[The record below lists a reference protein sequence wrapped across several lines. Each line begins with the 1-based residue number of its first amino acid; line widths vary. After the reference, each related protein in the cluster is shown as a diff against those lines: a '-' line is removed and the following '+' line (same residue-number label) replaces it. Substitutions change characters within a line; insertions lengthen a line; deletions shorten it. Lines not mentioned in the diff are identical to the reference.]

1 MTYSNISVYKSIAED
16 SFLKMK
22 EYTDS
27 NRSPKSDGSE
37 GWVIK
42 YDPRQNSFKQAMI
55 SLVFTGM
62 WLESLLHQKIIQMF
76 GEEKFKEYD
85 FKPYEEKL
93 KLLGI
98 NDSSVIECAERFRK
112 CRKELVHEKAHFDNG
127 EIKMAEKE
135 AENARQLLLSIS
147 EALS

>member
-1 MTYSNISVYKSIAED
+1 MIYSNISVYKSIAED
-16 SFLKMK
+16 SFLQMK
-22 EYTDS
+22 EHIES
-27 NRSPKSDGSE
+27 NRSPKPDGSK

-42 YDPRQNSFKQAMI
+42 YDPDNHSFKHAMI

-62 WLESLLHQKIIQMF
+62 WLEALLHQKIIEAF
-76 GEEKFKEYD
+76 DENKFKDYD

-98 NDSSVIECAERFRK
+98 TDSSIIDRAEKFRK
-112 CRKELVHEKAHFDNG
+112 SRKELVHEKAHFDNG
-127 EIKMAEKE
+127 EIKTAQSE

-147 EALS
+147 DALS

>member
-22 EYTDS
+22 EHTDS
-27 NRSPKSDGSE
+27 DRSPKSDDSE

-42 YDPRQNSFKQAMI
+42 YDLSQNSFKQAMI

-76 GEEKFKEYD
+76 GEEKFKKYD

-93 KLLGI
+93 KLVGI
-98 NDSSVIECAERFRK
+98 NDSSIIECAERFRK
-112 CRKELVHEKAHFDNG
+112 CRKELVHEKSHFDNG
-127 EIKMAEKE
+127 KIKMAEKE
-135 AENARQLLLSIS
+135 AENARQLLLNIS